1 MYNIPRF
8 QTGKYIPG
16 LQSSIFGAKLD
27 RSVADTQEDLRNKA
41 KRMQK
46 GLFRGKIG
54 KFLGKGAGKWLGKAL
69 TTGIAATNP
78 LAALALSSAISAGT
92 QRIGEKIGR
101 GKDVNLRNT
110 SGLLGSQYDDL
121 RDYQKGAEKASKGAA
136 WDTFG
141 EEIIGGLKSD
151 YGKQIWGDQLSDDFK
166 TKVFGKNLGSKT
178 HDELSKMNIGE
189 MLGTKGAFFG
199 AEDKLSDVGLKMYE
213 GAGDLYDSASKGY
226 GNFKQNLGQSMMDK
240 FNQAKSASMQT
251 DYSSLTPEQSQIQYD
266 DMYQDGG
273 IVGYQEGGI
282 RRAPDKD
289 LSPELQNYIRLAL
302 TTKDDP
308 IYQDKKDLENEY
320 YTGAAGSYDIVDH
333 PERKAYKKFIQEGKG
348 NARDDMYLRRF
359 SNLRNELQRN
369 FDKDLVGL
377 DNLNFLAE
385 KGYSIDEEDRK
396 APLDRAISSRDK
408 IDDTLLNMYVSD
420 SFKPAMQEAGIHG
433 YQYGGMAYPLQMAG
447 GGYMPEQGIGG
458 LIQHRKGY

>member
-1 MYNIPRF
+1 MWSNNIPRF
-8 QTGKYIPG
+8 QTGGQYVPG

-41 KRMQK
+41 KRMKK

-54 KFLGKGAGKWLGKAL
+54 RFLGKGAGKWLGKAL

-101 GKDVNLRNT
+101 GKDVKLRNT

-121 RDYQKGAEKASKGAA
+121 KDYQKGADKASKGAA

-141 EEIIGGLKSD
+141 EEILGGLKSD
-151 YGKQIWGDQLSDDFK
+151 YGQKIWGDQLSDDFK

-199 AEDKLSDVGLKMYE
+199 AEDKLSDVGKEAYDW
-213 GAGDLYDSASKGY
+213 AGDKGLDAYNLYKKAGDWR
-226 GNFKQNLGQSMMDK
+226 QNLGQSIMDK
-240 FNQAKSASMQT
+240 FNQAKSSSMQT

-273 IVGYQEGGI
+273 IVGYQEGGYKVD
-282 RRAPDKD
+282 PDFDYVYVNEDEDWNEKD
-289 LSPELQNYIRLAL
+289 ENQY
-302 TTKDDP
+302 KDWIDLVS
-308 IYQDKKDLENEY
+308 KKNPKLLKEKDE
-320 YTGAAGSYDIVDH
+320 
-333 PERKAYKKFIQEGKG
+333 PW
-348 NARDDMYLRRF
+348 
-359 SNLRNELQRN
+359 QRWEF
-369 FDKDLVGL
+369 FDKY
-377 DNLNFLAE
+377 N
-385 KGYSIDEEDRK
+385 K
-396 APLDRAISSRDK
+396 AVESGEFPPDSLFNVHNPDFISPNPMFHP
-408 IDDTLLNMYVSD
+408 DTLEKRRLEQEELRKDIEENPEQWRD
-420 SFKPAMQEAGIHG
+420 IGMQE
-433 YQYGGMAYPLQMAG
+433 GGMAYPLQMAG
-447 GGYMPEQGIGG
+447 GGYLPKQGFGG
-458 LIQHRKGY
+458 LIQYRKGY